1 MPAFS
6 KSGANVSTKLEAI
19 DAFELCRP
27 CISPAIRWEKKSMG
41 ILSTCHIN
49 VLLPTME
56 SLPFI
61 LSE

>member
-1 MPAFS
+1 MRSSFAAP
-6 KSGANVSTKLEAI
+6 VY
-19 DAFELCRP
+19 RP
-27 CISPAIRWEKKSMG
+27 PFAGEKKSMG
-41 ILSTCHIN
+41 ILSTCHMN